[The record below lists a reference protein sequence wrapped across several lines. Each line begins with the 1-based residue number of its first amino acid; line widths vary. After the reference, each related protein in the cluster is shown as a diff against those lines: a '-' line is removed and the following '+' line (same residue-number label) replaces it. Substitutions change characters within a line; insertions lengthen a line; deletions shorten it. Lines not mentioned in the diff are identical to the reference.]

1 MTGNTSSHITAR
13 FSNDGIEITRTYAIN
28 EDIARELG
36 GTRDWL
42 GGYIKLT
49 GKDLLAWLEYKGC
62 RLDSPDGPAVV
73 RRSSDGSTYGEYWRL
88 GALHREDGPAVVW
101 LSATGATE
109 ESYYRDGKR
118 HRDGGPAFV
127 RRGSNGV
134 REERYYRDGELHRE
148 GGPAVVTQRPDGVR
162 EEKYYRDGTLVKKRR
177 RAAIPA
183 FPA

>member
-127 RRGSNGV
+127 RRGSNG
-134 REERYYRDGELHRE
+134 RSEEHTSEL
-148 GGPAVVTQRPDGVR
+148 Q
-162 EEKYYRDGTLVKKRR
+162 
-177 RAAIPA
+177 
-183 FPA
+183 